1 MVTVIDGRNL
11 IHGRLASVVAERIM
25 DGEEIVVLNA
35 EAIVITGVKENVFA
49 DFKAKVDQGEGRPR
63 RHHQEEGTLLPPQGG
78 PPVQEVRQGNDP
90 LDHNLRKG
98 GLQEAPRLRRH
109 PQAVPGLREGE
120 ARAGLQ
126 EDHRQIHDPGSRF
139 QIPGFQREMI
149 PWLSA

>member
-49 DFKAKVDQGEGRPR
+49 DFKAKVDRGDTTKRKGPFYPR
-63 RHHQEEGTLLPPQGG
+63 RADLLFK
-78 PPVQEVRQGNDP
+78 RC
-90 LDHNLRKG
+90 RKG
-98 GLQEAPRLRRH
+98 RLQETPRLRRH

-120 ARAGLQ
+120 ARGGLQ
-126 EDHRQIHDPGSRF
+126 EDHRQIHDPGSRI

>member
-35 EAIVITGVKENVFA
+35 EAIVITGVKEQVFA
-49 DFKAKVDQGEGRPR
+49 DFKAKVDRGDTTKRKGPFYPR
-63 RHHQEEGTLLPPQGG
+63 RADLLFKRC
-78 PPVQEVRQGNDP
+78 VRDP
-90 LDHNLRKG
+90 LDQHLRKG

-120 ARAGLQ
+120 ARGGLQ